1 MDPIIREDI
10 DNFKKKLINKKN
22 KIDLKY
28 MQSNGGLSDEKN
40 FKGINSILSGPAGG
54 VIGAIA
60 IAKKSKYK
68 KIITFDMGGTST
80 DVSHYSG
87 QLEYQNEKNIDNHL
101 LQVPMIDIET
111 VASGGGSILEYNNS
125 RMTVGSKS
133 AGSNPGPMCYGC
145 LLYTSD
151 AADE

>member
-10 DNFKKKLINKKN
+10 DSFKKKLMHKKSE
-22 KIDLKY
+22 IDLKY

-80 DVSHYSG
+80 DVSHHSG
-87 QLEYQNEKNIDNHL
+87 QLEYQNEKNIDNRLNFLFL
-101 LQVPMIDIET
+101 LFI
-111 VASGGGSILEYNNS
+111 YN
-125 RMTVGSKS
+125 R
-133 AGSNPGPMCYGC
+133 
-145 LLYTSD
+145 
-151 AADE
+151 